1 MSSISDVE
9 IDLEKLFLPA
19 WAQESPSANRYAKYA
34 GEPAAREDRGREGRR
49 GGPRREPAGERR
61 GPRPPRS
68 GPGPGDRKR
77 EFRRRDDRRPAARDE
92 SRELP
97 PLPEIAVAFLP
108 DDKGVESLARQIK
121 MTGRAFPLFQIAQ
134 IVLAKPERY
143 TVQLAIKKNADGT
156 VKQPLFACAL
166 DDTPWLSE
174 DEAVAHV
181 LTRHFATFYQAE
193 RTAIEPPKGKYTF
206 VAQCG
211 MSGVILGPPNYHD
224 YQNQLRKLHTGRFS
238 RMPFEVFKARIK
250 IVRDEAVVKKWIED
264 QSFRTEYICLN
275 VPEPLKLTS
284 REEVEKHFRTVHKDA
299 IIKSAETHMINGVL
313 SRNLRCGE
321 LQRLVRNDW
330 ERQKYFPLQL
340 ATHLSRQFAAHG
352 LQFFK
357 VNRTYTHV
365 SVARPQF
372 LDLEVTPVSEGVK
385 RIIAYIN
392 AHPRC
397 TRRQLIEALAPAPG
411 IIEIKPAT
419 PPANTPAEGETSG
432 ASATAPAKPAE
443 PPAVEPTAEQTAVI
457 ADLHWLVH
465 QGHVLEFADGRMDT
479 AKKPLPRPPKP
490 EKKPAGE
497 KPAGE
502 GDAAAIAVVPAGEI
516 PVLTEAE
523 IPPSER
529 KPAVEPEPEPAAD
542 GEAEAPAPVE
552 SASEPPP
559 AEAPPASEPRAAVEI
574 APAGPAAT
582 PAVEPAAGS
591 VAGESA
597 TATEAAPTA
606 APAVEPAED
615 NPSPS

>member
-34 GEPAAREDRGREGRR
+34 GEPAAREERPREGRR
-49 GGPRREPAGERR
+49 GGPRREPFGERR

-68 GPGPGDRKR
+68 GQKFGERKEGFVRR
-77 EFRRRDDRRPAARDE
+77 EGRRDDRAER
-92 SRELP
+92 RERQEP
-97 PLPEIAVAFLP
+97 SAPLPEITVAFLP
-108 DDKGVESLARQIK
+108 DDRGVESLARQIK

-143 TVQLAIKKNADGT
+143 AVQLAVTKNADGT
-156 VKQPLFACAL
+156 VKQPLFVCAL

-174 DEAVAHV
+174 DAAVAHV
-181 LTRHFATFYQAE
+181 LGKHFATFYQAE

-224 YQNQLRKLHTGRFS
+224 YQNQLRKLHTERFS

-250 IVRDEAVVKKWIED
+250 IVRDEEVVKKWIEE
-264 QSFRTEYICLN
+264 QSFRTEYTCLN
-275 VPEPLKLTS
+275 VPEPLKLPS
-284 REEVEKHFRTVHKDA
+284 REEVEKHFRATHKDT
-299 IIKSAETHMINGVL
+299 IIKSAEAHTVNGVL
-313 SRNLRCGE
+313 SRNLRCRE
-321 LQRLVRNDW
+321 LQRLVRIDW

-340 ATHLSRQFAAHG
+340 ATHLSRQFAGHG

-372 LDLEVTPVSEGVK
+372 LDLETMPVSEGVK

-392 AHPRC
+392 AHPKC
-397 TRRQLIEALAPAPG
+397 TRRQLMESLAPAPAV
-411 IIEIKPAT
+411 IEIKSELPPVVAPPEGGT
-419 PPANTPAEGETSG
+419 PNAPVVEGK
-432 ASATAPAKPAE
+432 AAAPAKAAE
-443 PPAVEPTAEQTAVI
+443 PLAPEPTPEQTAVI
-457 ADLHWLVH
+457 SDLHWLVH
-465 QGHVLEFADGRMDT
+465 QGHVIEFADGRMDT

-490 EKKPAGE
+490 EKKPAEE
-497 KPAGE
+497 KAAGE
-502 GDAAAIAVVPAGEI
+502 AEAATIAVVPAGEI

-523 IPPSER
+523 IPASQP
-529 KPAVEPEPEPAAD
+529 KLAVEPTPEVSPPAEPAAEIPASTPAAETTA
-542 GEAEAPAPVE
+542 GTPVPAEPAAEAEPAPVE
-552 SASEPPP
+552 P
-559 AEAPPASEPRAAVEI
+559 A
-574 APAGPAAT
+574 
-582 PAVEPAAGS
+582 
-591 VAGESA
+591 
-597 TATEAAPTA
+597 
-606 APAVEPAED
+606 AED